1 MAGGWLIGAVC
12 KDLRSNCAQAITQT
26 FLWLILDTVPLVQ
39 LGEAPENSNT
49 LHRRVAQQLPHII
62 FWAVSE
68 YSLLSLW
75 SSCNF
80 CCCYFSKKKKKN
92 ILKELHLNCTTIFFF
107 FLLSKHSESLMP
119 WGRAVHFT
127 AEGRKLRSIYSA
139 RTFGD
144 LLGSLGS
151 CRALPSASVCAPHT
165 TFRCS
170 TAVLS
175 FCHWAA
181 AQLGSGLA
189 STAAEPVPASLVWHC
204 LIKKW
209 WGDDLSRE
217 ERARAGISR
226 FAVIPDQDSRGRL
239 CLPVL
244 IWKEHHILAA
254 DDYQPCLLPLLR

>member
-26 FLWLILDTVPLVQ
+26 FLWLILDTVPLVR

-62 FWAVSE
+62 FWVVSE

-75 SSCNF
+75 SLCNF
-80 CCCYFSKKKKKN
+80 CCCYFSKKKKN

-127 AEGRKLRSIYSA
+127 AEGRKLRSIYAA
-139 RTFGD
+139 RSFGG

-151 CRALPSASVCAPHT
+151 CRALPSASVCAPHNIQMLN
-165 TFRCS
+165 S
-170 TAVLS
+170 S
-175 FCHWAA
+175 
-181 AQLGSGLA
+181 AQ
-189 STAAEPVPASLVWHC
+189 
-204 LIKKW
+204 
-209 WGDDLSRE
+209 
-217 ERARAGISR
+217 
-226 FAVIPDQDSRGRL
+226 
-239 CLPVL
+239 
-244 IWKEHHILAA
+244 
-254 DDYQPCLLPLLR
+254 LLPLSCCTAGFRASQHGSWASTSILVLALFD